1 MPLLSLLPTALLL
14 PLAHAL
20 LGCRTT
26 LDSGTEYYTCPS
38 GSCCSPE
45 YAAVTRDVEGAISDI
60 RCGSIRFPY
69 STNWID
75 EVPLCH
81 EQLKWT
87 STCRTIILKPEV
99 IPPHDSCSVH
109 VEPRGIPAEGEMT
122 DTHEKACYNG
132 RVFFDG
138 ESCCTLDFVTHVE
151 RSVRCGWPQGLL
163 DADNRPPALLSA
175 VDKCGPE
182 TINSR
187 CFRGVRS
194 SRQALLRGTMCT
206 GCCPDGYTR
215 DSSFRCRP
223 QFYNLFTLRN
233 YWAARQKD
241 GCELPK
247 LSAHCCH
254 DRRQFRDEQGFCSH
268 QLNKQVATRSE
279 VYVRRNERDG
289 CVDFLD
295 GLV

>member
-1 MPLLSLLPTALLL
+1 MSLLSLLPTALLL

-20 LGCRTT
+20 LGCHTT
-26 LDSGTEYYTCPS
+26 LESGTEYYTCPS

-45 YAAVTRDVEGAISDI
+45 YAAVKRDVEGVISDI
-60 RCGSIRFPY
+60 RCGTTRFPH
-69 STNWID
+69 STKWID
-75 EVPLCH
+75 ELPLCH

-87 STCRTIILKPEV
+87 STCSTIILKPEV
-99 IPPHDSCSVH
+99 IPQQSRCPVYI
-109 VEPRGIPAEGEMT
+109 EPRRNAIGGEMT
-122 DTHEKACYNG
+122 DTSDRACYNG

-138 ESCCTLDFVTHVE
+138 QTCCTIDFITRVE
-151 RSVRCGWPQGLL
+151 KSVRCGWPQGEL
-163 DADNRPPALLSA
+163 DADNRPPSLLSA
-175 VDKCGPE
+175 VKGCE
-182 TINSR
+182 LEAIEAR
-187 CFRGVRS
+187 CSRGVRS

-215 DSSFRCRP
+215 DRNFKCMPRM
-223 QFYNLFTLRN
+223 YNLFSLHD

-254 DRRQFRDEQGFCSH
+254 DRHQFRDEQGFCGN
-268 QLNKQVATRSE
+268 QLNKQKATRSE
-279 VYVRRNERDG
+279 IYVRRNERDG
-289 CVDFLD
+289 CIDYLD